1 MFKLTVA
8 LKFIMKIV
16 HICVFKQSAALKMY
30 HEIAH
35 ICVFKQSAALTL
47 IMEIERICVFKQTA
61 ALTFIM
67 EIKSGDMCYCCM
79 HACARVCVHCVC
91 VHARMCV
98 GLHVRNPA
106 CNHVHACVHVLNDLI
121 LLHLVCLVMVISGQ
135 MFQCMTKNR
144 CTFSMGRIKHYDFT

>member
-1 MFKLTVA
+1 MLYCVHSQADIQTKHLNPSTAVSILLRLECICVFKLTVA

-16 HICVFKQSAALKMY
+16 
-30 HEIAH
+30 H

-67 EIKSGDMCYCCM
+67 EIKSGDMCYCWM

-98 GLHVRNPA
+98 SLHVRNPA
-106 CNHVHACVHVLNDLI
+106 CMHVCM
-121 LLHLVCLVMVISGQ
+121 CL
-135 MFQCMTKNR
+135 MT
-144 CTFSMGRIKHYDFT
+144 